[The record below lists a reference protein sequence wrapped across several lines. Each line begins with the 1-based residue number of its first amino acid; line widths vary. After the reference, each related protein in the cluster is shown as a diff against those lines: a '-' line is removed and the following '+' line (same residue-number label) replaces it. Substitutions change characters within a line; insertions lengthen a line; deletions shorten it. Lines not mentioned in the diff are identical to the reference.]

1 MLHPREGHFP
11 GKMSSP
17 VDLGVENRVPSS
29 QRPMRID
36 SAMRNFVAELLAF
49 GGARR

>member
-1 MLHPREGHFP
+1 MLHPREGHFA

-17 VDLGVENRVPSS
+17 VNLGVENRVPLS

-36 SAMRNFVAELLAF
+36 STIRKFVAELLAF
-49 GGARR
+49 GRARG